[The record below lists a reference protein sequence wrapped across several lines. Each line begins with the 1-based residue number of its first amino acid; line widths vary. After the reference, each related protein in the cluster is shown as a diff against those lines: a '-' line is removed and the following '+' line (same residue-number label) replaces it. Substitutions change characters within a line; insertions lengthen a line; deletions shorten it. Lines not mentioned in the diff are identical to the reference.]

1 MFRLTVFLGGHF
13 ERNVLLF
20 ELLVSLLYVANIF
33 YRLFEYSRLVELHW
47 NG

>member
-1 MFRLTVFLGGHF
+1 
-13 ERNVLLF
+13 
-20 ELLVSLLYVANIF
+20 LLYVANIF